1 MASQTLTNQTVAS
14 TYQGVLHANG
24 EALPASSVAAIYDGS
39 GQPSSLSLGVSGN
52 GAAIAGGFS
61 CSGQLT
67 AGEIRYTTTDS
78 PSGANFPLVSD
89 GNKTA
94 VFGQMTSEAL
104 LDLTPSPAGSYG
116 NIQFLSVNSKG
127 LVTNIV
133 GGPATANAWVT
144 FDGKDVS
151 FTYTI
156 NNLTVNCQAI
166 GHSLIPGNI
175 ITIKNASNTGL
186 NGSFIVQTANIND
199 GVFSFANPTG
209 ATTGTGTGV
218 VDVTIKSS
226 YNVSSVVREST
237 GIYTVN
243 FTTAFK
249 NKNYATLCGAKYT
262 NIAATDLENL
272 QANTVV
278 ADKDYV
284 RIRSFYITSGN
295 LVTEYDDGYI
305 SVYCIGSTVED
316 NSPTPVSFDNF
327 VNTNYFWS
335 EGAQPGHITTTASI
349 TPAVMAT
356 NKWNMVIIGAYE
368 WFSCAS
374 GCEYI
379 QSNVVVNGTTT
390 SQMNQETC
398 GNSGAETA
406 IYHVFLYTSNELKYA
421 NFHWTNYSWSPYTTN
436 AWDKLNKDAALAIY
450 NGLAAQGAA
459 IGTQVVNQVQ
469 SSPGTWVTNFLNTY
483 GSQFTAIQS
492 ADVTFY
498 SVAGR
503 ANACYGGYAMYQ
515 NYVRYFTPQ

>member
-24 EALPASSVAAIYDGS
+24 ESLPASSVATIYDGS
-39 GQPSSLSLGVSGN
+39 GQPSSLSIGLSSK

-78 PSGANFPLVSD
+78 PSGANFPLVSN

-94 VFGQMTSEAL
+94 VFGQMTSNAL
-104 LDLTPSPAGSYG
+104 IDLSPSPAGSYG

-127 LVTNIV
+127 LVTSVV

-156 NNLTVNCQAI
+156 NNLTVNCEAV

-186 NGSFIVQTANIND
+186 NGSFIVQTSDINNNA
-199 GVFSFANPTG
+199 FSFANPTG

-237 GIYTVN
+237 GIYKVN
-243 FTTAFK
+243 FTSAFK
-249 NKNYATLCGAKYT
+249 NKNYVTLCGAKYT
-262 NIAATDLENL
+262 NIVATDIENL

-284 RIRSFYITSGN
+284 RIRSFYITTGN

-305 SVYCIGSTVED
+305 SVYCMGSTVED

-327 VNTNYFWS
+327 INTNYYWS
-335 EGAQPGHITTTASI
+335 EQADPGEITTNVNI
-349 TPAVMAT
+349 TPSLMAA
-356 NKWNMVIIGAYE
+356 NKWNMVIIGAYQTHN
-368 WFSCAS
+368 CAN

-379 QSNVVVNGTTT
+379 NSTVVVNGTTT
-390 SQMNQETC
+390 SQMNQSIC

-406 IYHVFLYTSNELKYA
+406 IYHVFLYTGNALRYA
-421 NFHWTNYSWSPYTTN
+421 NFHWTNYSWNPYTVN

-450 NGLAAQGAA
+450 NGLNAQGAIA
-459 IGTQVVNQVQ
+459 GAQIVNQVQ
-469 SSPGTWVTNFLNTY
+469 SSPGTWVTNFLNEY
-483 GSQFTAIQS
+483 SSQLTTIQS
-492 ADVTFY
+492 ANVSFASRAY
-498 SVAGR
+498 RGGR
-503 ANACYGGYAMYQ
+503 CNGGYGMFQ